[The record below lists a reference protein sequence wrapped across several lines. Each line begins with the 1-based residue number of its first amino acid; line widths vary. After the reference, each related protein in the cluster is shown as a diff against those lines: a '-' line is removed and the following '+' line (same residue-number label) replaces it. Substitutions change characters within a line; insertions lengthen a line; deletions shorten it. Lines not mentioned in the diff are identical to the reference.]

1 MAFFDK
7 IGESLTSAGKEVTQ
21 KAREVSEITKL
32 KLDIKAK
39 EDYVQGQY
47 ALLGM
52 DYYAKHKDEENCDEA
67 EQFFLIR
74 EALAEIDRME
84 AEVLHLKGAV
94 ECQNCGAQMPV
105 GASYCSSC
113 GAKIN
118 DPAEENKTEEA
129 ETADGTGAIEGTETA
144 DGTGTAEGTE
154 TADGTGMA
162 EGTEKEGAEE

>member
-7 IGESLTSAGKEVTQ
+7 IGESLTTAGKEVSQ
-21 KAREVSEITKL
+21 KAKEVSEITKL

-39 EDYVQGQY
+39 EAYVQGQY

-84 AEVLHLKGAV
+84 AEVLHLRGAV

-105 GASYCSSC
+105 GVAYCSSC

-129 ETADGTGAIEGTETA
+129 ETAGEPETADGTGAIEETDKE
-144 DGTGTAEGTE
+144 DGTGTADE
-154 TADGTGMA
+154 AD
-162 EGTEKEGAEE
+162 KEGAEE